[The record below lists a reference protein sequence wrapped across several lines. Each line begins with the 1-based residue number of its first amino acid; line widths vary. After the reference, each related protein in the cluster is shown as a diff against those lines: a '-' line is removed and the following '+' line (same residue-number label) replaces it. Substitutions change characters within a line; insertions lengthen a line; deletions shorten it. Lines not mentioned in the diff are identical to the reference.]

1 MVIVDRPAVAGVF
14 QFGHILHIK
23 SGQHDLSGADGVEKE
38 GVVVPLL
45 HPCGGD
51 IHFVIGSQGD
61 PGNVGVGA
69 GNRGLRIFFDDGG
82 AVSVGLELD
91 LFGNK
96 GLRMERAEIEFIHH
110 GPGVHQMGD
119 FWNKVFKVTAEK
131 GEIFLFRKSPQ
142 IFKPGRMGE
151 VPQSHAGVDP
161 RLFEKLQL
169 IQITVQGLF
178 IVYAV
183 FRFDT
188 APLDGK
194 TIGLM
199 FELLE
204 KADVL
209 FVKLPFIKK
218 FN

>member
-1 MVIVDRPAVAGVF
+1 
-14 QFGHILHIK
+14 
-23 SGQHDLSGADGVEKE
+23 
-38 GVVVPLL
+38 
-45 HPCGGD
+45 
-51 IHFVIGSQGD
+51 
-61 PGNVGVGA
+61 
-69 GNRGLRIFFDDGG
+69 
-82 AVSVGLELD
+82 
-91 LFGNK
+91 
-96 GLRMERAEIEFIHH
+96 
-110 GPGVHQMGD
+110 MGD

-209 FVKLPFIKK
+209 FVKLLTVAGLACRDNVGIGTLQLLFPALAVKIITFDLVSGGGAAPEETFGEGIGGHLVKIQH
-218 FN
+218 FFASLI